1 MLFTRPAPTSC
12 RANCVSVTAVNR
24 LMLFKETIAVYCKNY
39 SEQINTL
46 CVQNSE
52 VVILKRVRR
61 NITTVL
67 LSIQVRLCEWT
78 VQTDSYHC
86 EPPRPLSASHA
97 MYRITARG
105 RVSIHWSAKWEVSC
119 RVTCVNPVKQSS
131 SAGWTWQTAFFIPI
145 IFTFTSRSFLHSF
158 SDRMSRARPPFF
170 APAVCQ
176 NCHAPRMK
184 FSSWT
189 TAAWGEDLQC
199 FHPYVTKRRIR
210 NVCLYT

>member
-1 MLFTRPAPTSC
+1 
-12 RANCVSVTAVNR
+12 
-24 LMLFKETIAVYCKNY
+24 MLFKETIAVYCKNY

-105 RVSIHWSAKWEVSC
+105 RVSIH
-119 RVTCVNPVKQSS
+119 
-131 SAGWTWQTAFFIPI
+131 
-145 IFTFTSRSFLHSF
+145 
-158 SDRMSRARPPFF
+158 
-170 APAVCQ
+170 
-176 NCHAPRMK
+176 
-184 FSSWT
+184 
-189 TAAWGEDLQC
+189 
-199 FHPYVTKRRIR
+199 
-210 NVCLYT
+210 